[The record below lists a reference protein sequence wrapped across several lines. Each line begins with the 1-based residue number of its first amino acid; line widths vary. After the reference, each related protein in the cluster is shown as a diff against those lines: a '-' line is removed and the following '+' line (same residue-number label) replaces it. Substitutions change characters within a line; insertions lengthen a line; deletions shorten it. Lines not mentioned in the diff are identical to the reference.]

1 MRIGPVLL
9 MFILFAA
16 PLRADPA
23 CDTIAALGRVV
34 DAARAGSITGIDRA
48 LRRIDIERVMW
59 NLGDH
64 PLARQRE
71 AIDDALTLVE
81 AVRDAAGWTGPA
93 AAARLREARSRIVLD
108 RLGALLARH
117 GCADGTGQTAR
128 AAPGAVAGSETVA
141 VAVAWKMPRLAEA
154 GIALL
159 AMAGFGAV
167 LVRLMIGRSQLRARQ
182 AQRHV
187 VNLPARVR
195 GDSGEIEARLLD
207 ISRLGAKLRVDPAF
221 EPDGLEQMMV
231 LFGDREIEAALRW
244 RTTHYLGVQFAK
256 PLSAEAVAP
265 LIRPRR
271 GNRRRAG

>member
-23 CDTIAALGRVV
+23 CDAIAGLERVV
-34 DAARAGSITGIDRA
+34 TAARAGSITGLDRA
-48 LRRIDIERVMW
+48 LRRIDLERVMW
-59 NLGDH
+59 DIGDH

-71 AIDDALTLVE
+71 TIGDALTLVE

-128 AAPGAVAGSETVA
+128 AAPGSVAGSEA
-141 VAVAWKMPRLAEA
+141 VRWAMPRLAEA

-167 LVRLMIGRSQLRARQ
+167 LVRLMVGRSQLRARQ

-195 GDSGEIEARLLD
+195 GDTGEIEARLLD

-221 EPDGLEQMMV
+221 EPEGLTRMMV

-256 PLSAEAVAP
+256 PLSAEAMAP
-265 LIRPRR
+265 LIQPLP
-271 GNRRRAG
+271 GDRRRAS